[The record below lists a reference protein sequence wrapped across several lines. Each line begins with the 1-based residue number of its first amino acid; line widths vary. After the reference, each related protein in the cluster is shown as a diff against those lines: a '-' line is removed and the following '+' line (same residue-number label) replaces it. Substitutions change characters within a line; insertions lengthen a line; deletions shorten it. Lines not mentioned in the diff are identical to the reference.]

1 MTRLLA
7 LAAATA
13 VAALVPAP
21 ALAQDEGGDRVNT
34 VIVYGDD
41 ECPQSTENEIVVCA
55 RMAESERY
63 RIPEA
68 LRESN
73 DPANEPWVNRVLAYE
88 TVGQFGA
95 LSCSPVGSG
104 GELGCT
110 AKMIEAAYKERATSS
125 DVRAGELIA
134 AAREERLSTID
145 AEAAATQARVEELER
160 QYMERLEAEE
170 AGEVAPRQTDP
181 NVPVVV
187 DPADIRPA
195 P

>member
-1 MTRLLA
+1 
-7 LAAATA
+7 
-13 VAALVPAP
+13 
-21 ALAQDEGGDRVNT
+21 

-181 NVPVVV
+181 SVPVVV